1 MAIYAIG
8 DIQGCYYSFLDLLK
22 EIGFKRGKDKLWL
35 VGDLINRGHGSLQV
49 LRWCY
54 KHKSS
59 VIAVLG
65 NHDLHAL
72 AVKYKIIE
80 PDNED
85 TLSRLLKA
93 KDSDVLFKWLR
104 SLQLVHYEKK
114 HLMVHAGLLPQW
126 TVNDAIK
133 LSKEVSFEL
142 RSKRY
147 KEFLSSMYGNKP
159 NKWVS
164 NLNKNDKAR
173 IIINAMTRLR
183 TLTANG
189 AIDFTYKGELKNKPK
204 KLKAWF
210 DFPNRKTKNS
220 TIIFGHWSALGLI
233 KRGDIFAIDTG
244 CVWGR
249 TLTALRLD
257 DKLVFSVKTNT
268 KDI

>member
-8 DIQGCYYSFLDLLK
+8 DIQGCYYSFLALLK
-22 EIGFKRGKDKLWL
+22 KIKFKRGRDQLWL
-35 VGDLINRGHGSLQV
+35 VGDLINRGNGSLQV

-54 KHKSS
+54 KNKSS
-59 VIAVLG
+59 VTAVLG

-72 AVKYKIIE
+72 AIKYKVIE

-93 KDSDVLFKWLR
+93 KDSDILFKWLR
-104 SLQLVHYEKK
+104 SLPLVHYEKK

-126 TVNDAIK
+126 TVKDAIK
-133 LSKEVSFEL
+133 FSKEVSAQL
-142 RSKRY
+142 RSK
-147 KEFLSSMYGNKP
+147 KHIEFLSSMYGNKP
-159 NKWVS
+159 DKWS
-164 NLNKNDKAR
+164 NTLNKNDKAR
-173 IIINAMTRLR
+173 IIINATTRLR
-183 TLTANG
+183 ALTSTG
-189 AIDFTYKGELKNKPK
+189 AIDFSYKGELKNMPK

-210 DFPNRKTKNS
+210 DFPKRKTKDN
-220 TIIFGHWSALGLI
+220 TIIFGHWSALGLMT
-233 KRGDIFAIDTG
+233 RGDIFAIDTG

-257 DKLVFSVKTNT
+257 DKSVFSVKTNS